1 LNKDL
6 IIKST
11 QAKVKWHFTPPKGPH
26 HGGVY
31 EIMVKSTKR
40 ALKALCFHSDLDMD
54 EFRTF
59 VSRCAALING
69 RPLTRVESEQ
79 GKIILTP
86 NHFLHGSLGGAVE
99 TGNESCLSKRWRAI
113 HCLLSRFWKMF
124 FSDYIPELKRM
135 RKWKVIK
142 PNVEVGELVLELDP
156 NVPKGMWKLAVIDEV
171 FPSKDGL
178 VRKVKIRTASG
189 LYERPITQLC
199 PLDVPTTA

>member
-1 LNKDL
+1 
-6 IIKST
+6 
-11 QAKVKWHFTPPKGPH
+11 
-26 HGGVY
+26 
-31 EIMVKSTKR
+31 
-40 ALKALCFHSDLDMD
+40 
-54 EFRTF
+54 
-59 VSRCAALING
+59 
-69 RPLTRVESEQ
+69 
-79 GKIILTP
+79 
-86 NHFLHGSLGGAVE
+86 
-99 TGNESCLSKRWRAI
+99 
-113 HCLLSRFWKMF
+113 MF

-199 PLDVPTTA
+199 PLDIPTTA